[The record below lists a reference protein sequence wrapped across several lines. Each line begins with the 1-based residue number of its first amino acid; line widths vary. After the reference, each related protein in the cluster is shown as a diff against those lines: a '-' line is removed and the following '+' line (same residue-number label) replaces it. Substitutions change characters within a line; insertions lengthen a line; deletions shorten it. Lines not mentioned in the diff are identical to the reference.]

1 MLLNI
6 DKPPANTVGQ
16 KFMKIGGLFVGQV
29 LSRQENVSC
38 RLLIGSGSVEK
49 PLEELVSPR
58 FARETK
64 CSSSGFSTSPDPL
77 RSLQEYIFSF
87 PSLGFLCCYEIS
99 KFQLETDFISKIFV
113 NFCIYILCECA
124 KLQRN

>member
-49 PLEELVSPR
+49 PSEELVPLASLGKPNVPPLA
-58 FARETK
+58 F
-64 CSSSGFSTSPDPL
+64 PL
-77 RSLQEYIFSF
+77 RLILSEAYRNIYSCLLSTF
-87 PSLGFLCCYEIS
+87 PEVAPFLVSCLS
-99 KFQLETDFISKIFV
+99 
-113 NFCIYILCECA
+113 
-124 KLQRN
+124 

>member
-49 PLEELVSPR
+49 PSEELV
-58 FARETK
+58 
-64 CSSSGFSTSPDPL
+64 PL
-77 RSLQEYIFSF
+77 A
-87 PSLGFLCCYEIS
+87 SLGKPNVPPLAFPLCLILSEAYR
-99 KFQLETDFISKIFV
+99 
-113 NFCIYILCECA
+113 NIYSPLSILYSNVIA
-124 KLQRN
+124 F